1 MEMFKINTNISIKLY
16 LFYFSFSKFSTSTNL
31 FQLVAKATFPSSIIS
46 I

>member
-1 MEMFKINTNISIKLY
+1 MFKINTNIYIKLY
-16 LFYFSFSKFSTSTNL
+16 FYFSFSKFSTSTNL

>member
-16 LFYFSFSKFSTSTNL
+16 FYFSFSKFSTSTNL